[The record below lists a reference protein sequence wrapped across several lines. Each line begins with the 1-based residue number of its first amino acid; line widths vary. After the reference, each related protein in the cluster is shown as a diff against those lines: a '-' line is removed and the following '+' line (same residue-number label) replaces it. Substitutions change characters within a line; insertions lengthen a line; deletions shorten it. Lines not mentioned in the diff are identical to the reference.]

1 MYKLCK
7 SEQSAARQRWLEQGL
22 LQEMLLRRYED
33 ISISD
38 LCARLQ
44 IPRKSFYRYFTNKD
58 GALFALI
65 DHTLMEFKQYPGM
78 TKNGAVADLE
88 GFFYFWYERRDFLE
102 ALMRNRLSG
111 LLVERATS
119 HALHEKLMP
128 AYLLPQNQTSQE
140 LAMTFAVCG
149 LLAMVMQWHQRG
161 YQETAQQIA
170 QVATR
175 LLTNPL
181 IPLTK

>member
-65 DHTLMEFKQYPGM
+65 DLIGLTLSYM
-78 TKNGAVADLE
+78 
-88 GFFYFWYERRDFLE
+88 FWQ
-102 ALMRNRLSG
+102 LSG
-111 LLVERATS
+111 YIHRA
-119 HALHEKLMP
+119 AEMK
-128 AYLLPQNQTSQE
+128 E
-140 LAMTFAVCG
+140 EVD
-149 LLAMVMQWHQRG
+149 
-161 YQETAQQIA
+161 
-170 QVATR
+170 AT
-175 LLTNPL
+175 L
-181 IPLTK
+181 